1 MIQEVDWNSIS
12 ANVLPKRRQ
21 QLMPVKQSFE
31 PEVQKYSYTV
41 PMLVVVTP
49 NYALRHVKE

>member
-31 PEVQKYSYTV
+31 PEVQKCSYTV

-49 NYALRHVKE
+49 NYAVRHVKE